1 VVRSHRATT
10 TQEDTVSEREKRR
23 NEEPEVE
30 AHGKS
35 RRLNEDAAV
44 EPEDRAGQ
52 SREDDEPDVEAH
64 GKYRR

>member
-1 VVRSHRATT
+1 M
-10 TQEDTVSEREKRR
+10 SEREKRR